1 MTVGLPVE
9 SDVVPRQSVGAVPAP
24 CIYIYIYMVALPQ
37 DFRRCDLQAWR
48 RERQEKSSREGAF
61 CSSSCLPSSR
71 HSGLWLP
78 VPLSGVNISW
88 LRVRWL
94 SFYGFVVGFLFRC
107 QESVV
112 PFVTFVLHFL
122 SLSLC
127 LLDVVLDFSHFNT
140 PHALRLSSFLAT
152 VVEAVCIFDLSWFSG
167 GFVICLHHLLD
178 SFTLVVMVLSFLFFA
193 PQSSV
198 DCFLHPF
205 IPLFSSGWVAVIKS
219 SGQSAL
225 STSGSAVA
233 LVALMA
239 FFRSSVLVTFI
250 ILCPPLQFCMLSQS
264 SEQSALSTSSSAVA
278 LVALIAFFC
287 SYVLV
292 LFIIVCPPLQSC
304 VLSQSPEQSASS
316 TSGSAVAL
324 VALIANFYSLMVLLC
339 IFLSLV
345 LSNVYDF
352 GFKILRFDCVFRL
365 LRAMPCWL

>member
-1 MTVGLPVE
+1 
-9 SDVVPRQSVGAVPAP
+9 
-24 CIYIYIYMVALPQ
+24 MVAFFLR
-37 DFRRCDLQAWR
+37 FHRRFSFSL
-48 RERQEKSSREGAF
+48 SRICRIF
-61 CSSSCLPSSR
+61 CYF
-71 HSGLWLP
+71 W
-78 VPLSGVNISW
+78 
-88 LRVRWL
+88 
-94 SFYGFVVGFLFRC
+94 
-107 QESVV
+107 
-112 PFVTFVLHFL
+112 LHFL

-127 LLDVVLDFSHFNT
+127 LLDVILDFSHFNT

-178 SFTLVVMVLSFLFFA
+178 SFTLVVMVSSFLFFA

-278 LVALIAFFC
+278 LVAFFC

-292 LFIIVCPPLQSC
+292 LFIILCPPLQSC

-352 GFKILRFDCVFRL
+352 GFKILRFDSVFSSSQGYAL
-365 LRAMPCWL
+365 LVIK

>member
-1 MTVGLPVE
+1 
-9 SDVVPRQSVGAVPAP
+9 
-24 CIYIYIYMVALPQ
+24 MV
-37 DFRRCDLQAWR
+37 
-48 RERQEKSSREGAF
+48 S
-61 CSSSCLPSSR
+61 
-71 HSGLWLP
+71 
-78 VPLSGVNISW
+78 
-88 LRVRWL
+88 
-94 SFYGFVVGFLFRC
+94 
-107 QESVV
+107 
-112 PFVTFVLHFL
+112 
-122 SLSLC
+122 
-127 LLDVVLDFSHFNT
+127 
-140 PHALRLSSFLAT
+140 
-152 VVEAVCIFDLSWFSG
+152 
-167 GFVICLHHLLD
+167 
-178 SFTLVVMVLSFLFFA
+178 SFLFFA

-250 ILCPPLQFCMLSQS
+250 ILCPPLQFCTLSQS
-264 SEQSALSTSSSAVA
+264 SKQSALSTSSSAVA

-292 LFIIVCPPLQSC
+292 LFIILCPPLQSC
-304 VLSQSPEQSASS
+304 VLSQSPEQSASSTSGSAVALFCMLSQSPEQSASS

-352 GFKILRFDCVFRL
+352 GFKILRFDSVFFRL

>member
-1 MTVGLPVE
+1 MPPGRRLGLLT
-9 SDVVPRQSVGAVPAP
+9 S
-24 CIYIYIYMVALPQ
+24 
-37 DFRRCDLQAWR
+37 
-48 RERQEKSSREGAF
+48 
-61 CSSSCLPSSR
+61 
-71 HSGLWLP
+71 
-78 VPLSGVNISW
+78 
-88 LRVRWL
+88 
-94 SFYGFVVGFLFRC
+94 
-107 QESVV
+107 
-112 PFVTFVLHFL
+112 
-122 SLSLC
+122 
-127 LLDVVLDFSHFNT
+127 
-140 PHALRLSSFLAT
+140 HALRLSSFLAT

-178 SFTLVVMVLSFLFFA
+178 SFTLVVMVSSFLFFA

-205 IPLFSSGWVAVIKS
+205 IPLFSTGWVAVIKS

-225 STSGSAVA
+225 STSGSA
-233 LVALMA
+233 VALMA

-264 SEQSALSTSSSAVA
+264 SEQSALSTSSSVVA

-292 LFIIVCPPLQSC
+292 LFIILCPPLQSC

-324 VALIANFYSLMVLLC
+324 VALVALIANFYSLMVLLC
-339 IFLSLV
+339 IFLSLL

-352 GFKILRFDCVFRL
+352 GFKIL
-365 LRAMPCWL
+365 